1 MEIKQTIIQPNGMV
15 RKTEDAKKVKKEIEY
30 WKKHRNNRKCREFDE
45 MSYWEV
51 MSTNT
56 AL

>member
-1 MEIKQTIIQPNGMV
+1 MNIKQTIIQPNGMV

-30 WKKHRNNRKCREFDE
+30 WKKHRNDRKCREFDE

>member
-1 MEIKQTIIQPNGMV
+1 MDIKQTIVQPNGSV
-15 RKTEDAKKVKKEIEY
+15 RKTEDAKKVKKEIDY
-30 WKKHRNNRKCREFDE
+30 WKKQRNKRKCREFEE

-51 MSTNT
+51 MCTNT